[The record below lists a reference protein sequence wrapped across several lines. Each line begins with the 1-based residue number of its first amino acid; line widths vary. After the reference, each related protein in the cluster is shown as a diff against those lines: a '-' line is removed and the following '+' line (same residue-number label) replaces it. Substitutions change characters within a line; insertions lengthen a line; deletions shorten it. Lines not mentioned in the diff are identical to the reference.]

1 MSSTRSKLQLDEQ
14 SFQGLLAAAFTIQEH
29 ADLLKRVT
37 EVTPQLAPEPE
48 AEHPRVC
55 PHCAAPLKKNE
66 SRCGQCGLEEFRPGE
81 RMQRKFA
88 SLWEMSQEHGVRQER
103 THQPS
108 EESVLELASS
118 GLSALSEASSQSPDH
133 RPSHHDAEQ
142 NKTEWEMEPPIE
154 AEHPAHSIA
163 LATSEEDSLKEAT
176 HPRARL
182 RNALHD
188 LRQQFNIHRADL
200 YLGMAVVVA
209 IFALLSPTPAAPQK
223 PRLAPWQRVLVNLG
237 IAEAPAPQIHY
248 RGDPNIE
255 VWVDPHTALYY
266 CPGDDLYGKTADGR
280 LSGQREAQV
289 DQFEPANRAACN

>member
-1 MSSTRSKLQLDEQ
+1 
-14 SFQGLLAAAFTIQEH
+14 
-29 ADLLKRVT
+29 
-37 EVTPQLAPEPE
+37 
-48 AEHPRVC
+48 
-55 PHCAAPLKKNE
+55 
-66 SRCGQCGLEEFRPGE
+66 
-81 RMQRKFA
+81 MQRKFA

-103 THQPS
+103 TPQHS

-118 GLSALSEASSQSPDH
+118 GLSTLSEAGGQSPDH
-133 RPSHHDAEQ
+133 RPSRHNAEQ
-142 NKTEWEMEPPIE
+142 NETEWETELPTE
-154 AEHPAHSIA
+154 AEHPVDSIA
-163 LATSEEDSLKEAT
+163 LATLEEDSLPEAN
-176 HPRARL
+176 HPSARL
-182 RNALHD
+182 RNGLHN

-248 RGDPNIE
+248 RGDPSIE

-266 CPGDDLYGKTADGR
+266 CPGDELYGKTADGR
-280 LSGQREAQV
+280 LTGQREAQV

>member
-37 EVTPQLAPEPE
+37 EITPKLTPEPE
-48 AEHPRVC
+48 GEAPRVC

-88 SLWEMSQEHGVRQER
+88 SLWEMSQEHGARQER
-103 THQPS
+103 PPQHS
-108 EESVLELASS
+108 EESVIELASS
-118 GLSALSEASSQSPDH
+118 GLSSLSEVGSQSPDH
-133 RPSHHDAEQ
+133 RSSHHDVEQ
-142 NKTEWEMEPPIE
+142 NETEWETEPLIE
-154 AEHPAHSIA
+154 VEHPIHSVP
-163 LATSEEDSLKEAT
+163 LATAEEDSLKEAN
-176 HPRARL
+176 HPSARL
-182 RNALHD
+182 QNALLN
-188 LRQQFNIHRADL
+188 LRQQFNVHRADF
-200 YLGMAVVVA
+200 YLGIAVVVA
-209 IFALLSPTPAAPQK
+209 TFALLTPTPAAPQK

-237 IAEAPAPQIHY
+237 IAEAPTPQIHY
-248 RGDPNIE
+248 QGDPNIE

-280 LSGQREAQV
+280 LTGQREAQV